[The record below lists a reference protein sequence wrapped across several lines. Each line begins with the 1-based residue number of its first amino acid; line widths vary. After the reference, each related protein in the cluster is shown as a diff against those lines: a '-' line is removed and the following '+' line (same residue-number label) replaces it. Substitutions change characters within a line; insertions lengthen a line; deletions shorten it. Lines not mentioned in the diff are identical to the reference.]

1 MPGLPVA
8 TIHDDTLITR
18 WSSLTAASL
27 QNETVMLDIGSGRYY
42 GLDDVG
48 SDIWRRL
55 ETPRKFGEL
64 VDGLMADYEA
74 ERTVIA
80 EDVRK
85 LLSIMAEHK
94 VIILT

>member
-1 MPGLPVA
+1 MPELPA
-8 TIHDDTLITR
+8 AAIRDDTIITR
-18 WSSLTAASL
+18 GSGLTAAAL
-27 QNETVMLDIGSGRYY
+27 QNETVMLDIGTGRYY

-64 VDGLMADYEA
+64 VDGLVADYEA

-85 LLSIMAEHK
+85 LLSMMAEHK
-94 VIILT
+94 VVILT